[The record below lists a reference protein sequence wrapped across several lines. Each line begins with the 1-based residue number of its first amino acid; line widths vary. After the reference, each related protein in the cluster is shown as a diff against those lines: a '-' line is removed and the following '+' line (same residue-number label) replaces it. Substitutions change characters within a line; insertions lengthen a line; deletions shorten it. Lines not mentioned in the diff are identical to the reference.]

1 MVQNNYYKETTDFRT
16 IFAWIAYM
24 FVNAIFCI
32 KYNPF
37 DEILPLFLIVVYPVV
52 VFFIYKATSYL
63 HLQQK
68 NVFFIFSC
76 LFIFLLAGFLL
87 YNVDKWSVTVDRW
100 SALSFWSENLKNG
113 KFPYGTPTHVGGY
126 ASPFPVWQIFH
137 FPFHLM
143 GDTFYAEILCLL
155 IFFIF
160 LFVNRTRMN
169 IGGIVL
175 LMILSPAFWWE
186 ITVRSDLLCNMLL
199 VFIFIASNI
208 YNERFWEKKKY
219 LIALI
224 IGLFLCT
231 KLLTGIPL
239 FLFFFPRFVRYTTKD
254 KIFSALI
261 IAAGF
266 IAPFLPFLFGEHS
279 LLNHPEYNPML
290 QQTRQGSLITVVVG
304 LALMIVAS
312 LYWRTLRQCFFFAGL
327 FLFALVFSV
336 AATIWYANGMSWEYL
351 LFADEMDI
359 SYFNVSLPF
368 FLYCINEGKTL
379 IFKYSHI

>member
-1 MVQNNYYKETTDFRT
+1 
-16 IFAWIAYM
+16 
-24 FVNAIFCI
+24 
-32 KYNPF
+32 
-37 DEILPLFLIVVYPVV
+37 
-52 VFFIYKATSYL
+52 
-63 HLQQK
+63 
-68 NVFFIFSC
+68 VFFIFSC